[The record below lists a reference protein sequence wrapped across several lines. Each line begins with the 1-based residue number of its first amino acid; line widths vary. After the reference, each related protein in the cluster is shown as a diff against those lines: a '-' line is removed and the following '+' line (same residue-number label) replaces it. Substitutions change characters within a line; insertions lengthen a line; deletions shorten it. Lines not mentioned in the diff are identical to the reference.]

1 MVKATT
7 QEASRKM
14 SNQPL
19 SRATCGPNIRAGLIG
34 LDREQAGAFQK
45 LAGVVIELLLAVA
58 LRRYLRTFGGEESSG
73 FGPSW
78 SRRVLMASRRDVRR
92 SSAPLNAAE
101 TGSIC

>member
-34 LDREQAGAFQK
+34 LDSEQAGAFQK
-45 LAGVVIELLLAVA
+45 LAGVVIELLLEVA
-58 LRRYLRTFGGEESSG
+58 LRRYLWTFG
-73 FGPSW
+73 W
-78 SRRVLMASRRDVRR
+78 RRIIRFWAKLVEARWRRGGASDDP
-92 SSAPLNAAE
+92 AHH
-101 TGSIC
+101 